1 MNARPAS
8 KNGLTRAVLEKNESL
23 QMITLSLLSAVQ
35 VMSMIENLRTIMRA
49 RGDTVLSV
57 IKAESAALKGVV
69 KGVLIE
75 VVTEVVIEAANK
87 AAREAVIET
96 ATEAVIEALIKAVK
110 EAVIEAETEAEKE
123 AVIEA
128 VIEAAKEAVTRA
140 AKGAMR
146 KAVREAVRGAVRG
159 EAKGA
164 QKIDPQHV
172 IKKKMETLM
181 PANRHVTVTTVGTV
195 TAEGH
200 VHPATTSATTVTSQ
214 VARGVSCVE
223 GVAAL
228 ALLPAHVAHEAHG
241 VEDHQEATSGVE
253 IREMIVV
260 VAILTS
266 PTLRSTSLV
275 FRDQPGVKKSKISLP
290 KMVLKLAKS

>member
-96 ATEAVIEALIKAVK
+96 ATEAVIEALIKALIKAEK

-228 ALLPAHVAHEAHG
+228 ALLPAHE
-241 VEDHQEATSGVE
+241 VEDHQEATTGVD

-260 VAILTS
+260 VAIPTS

>member
-1 MNARPAS
+1 
-8 KNGLTRAVLEKNESL
+8 
-23 QMITLSLLSAVQ
+23 MITLSLLSAAQ

-49 RGDTVLSV
+49 RGDTVLNV
-57 IKAESAALKGVV
+57 KKAESAALKRVV
-69 KGVLIE
+69 EGVLKG

-87 AAREAVIET
+87 AAREAVIE
-96 ATEAVIEALIKAVK
+96 AANEAVIEALIKAEK

-123 AVIEA
+123 AVIGA

-146 KAVREAVRGAVRG
+146 KAVRGAVRG
-159 EAKGA
+159 EAIKA

-223 GVAAL
+223 DVAAL
-228 ALLPAHVAHEAHG
+228 ALLPAHE
-241 VEDHQEATSGVE
+241 VEDHQEATTGVD

-260 VAILTS
+260 VAIPTS